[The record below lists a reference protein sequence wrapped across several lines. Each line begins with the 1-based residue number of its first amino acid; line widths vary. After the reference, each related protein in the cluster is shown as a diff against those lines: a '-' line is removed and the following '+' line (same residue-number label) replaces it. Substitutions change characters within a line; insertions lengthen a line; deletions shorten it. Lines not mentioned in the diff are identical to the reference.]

1 MSLAN
6 GTKLGPYEIVAPLG
20 AGGMGEVYRARDTRL
35 GRDVAIKVL
44 PSNLSS
50 DAQRRER
57 FEREARAISALN
69 HPHICTLYDV
79 GREREI
85 DFLVMELVEGESL
98 ATRIEK
104 GAMPAEQVLRLGS
117 EIADALD
124 KAHRLGITHRDL
136 KPGNI
141 MLTKSGIKL
150 LDFGLA
156 KFSAPAADPATSAE
170 TMLTTRLP
178 GASAK
183 PLTAEGS
190 IIGTFQ
196 YMAPEQLEGAEA
208 DARSDIF
215 SFGAVLYEMA
225 TGKKAFDGK
234 TTASVIAAV
243 LAAEPAPIS
252 SLQPMTPPAL
262 ERLVKICLAKDP
274 DERFQSAHDLS
285 LQLKWISEAGSQAGV
300 AAPVIAH
307 RRSRERIAWALIGI
321 VAGALIAAALAFA
334 LTRSYLNNQPKPS
347 VMRFLV
353 SLPPEDVR
361 WGTMSLSPDGRLM
374 AFVGVSNDG
383 VGQLWLR
390 PLDNVAARPLP
401 GTEGARAPFWS
412 PDGHYLAFF
421 DAASLKKVAISG
433 GTPQT
438 LCNVVDAYGG
448 SWNSEGLIIFGAG
461 AAPLW
466 RVSEAG
472 GTPSPLNTLDRSL
485 EELGHAYPWFLP
497 DGRHF
502 LYSSTR
508 STSIGKVWLCIGSL
522 DSNETKCLL
531 QADSPAVYAPPG
543 DLLYV
548 LGATLMAQPF
558 DARHLAITGD
568 AVPIAENVQSY
579 SGVNILPGERR
590 LPFSTSENGILAYVA
605 AGSPAQTELQ
615 WFDRSGKKLGT
626 PGQPAG
632 YCCPVLSPDGTRL
645 AVDILDPQ
653 LDTRDIWLFDLKR
666 ATASRFTFDP
676 TDEISPLW
684 SPDGGQILFTSTQT
698 GHREIYQKAA
708 NGIGDSQLVFASK
721 DQQKSVN
728 DWSADGRFV
737 VYDDTGSPATLWIL
751 PLFGDRKPFP
761 FVQDAYSA
769 REAFFSP
776 NSRYIAYASN
786 ESGNY
791 EIYVQTFPDR
801 TGKWQVSTGGG
812 THPQWRRDG
821 KELYFVSGSK
831 LMAVDV
837 DTAGSQFEA
846 GIAKPLFDADFLS
859 GSYSPA
865 VYAPTADGQRFLAV
879 IPVAQQAIP
888 PITLVTNWPWDLK
901 P

>member
-1 MSLAN
+1 MPLAN
-6 GTKLGPYEIVAPLG
+6 GTKLGPYEIVVPLG

-44 PSNLSS
+44 PANLSS

-85 DFLVMELVEGESL
+85 DFLVMELVEGETL
-98 ATRIEK
+98 ASRIEK

-156 KFSAPAADPATSAE
+156 KFAAPAAADAPISAE

-196 YMAPEQLEGAEA
+196 YMAPEQLEGSEA

-285 LQLKWISEAGSQAGV
+285 LQLKWISEAGSQAGL

-307 RRSRERIAWALIGI
+307 RRSRERIAWVL
-321 VAGALIAAALAFA
+321 VATGLLLAATLAVLFA
-334 LTRSYLNNQPKPS
+334 RSYLNQPKPS

-374 AFVGVSNDG
+374 AFVGVSKDG
-383 VGQLWLR
+383 VAQLWLR
-390 PLDNVAARPLP
+390 PLDNVAAQPLP

-412 PDGHYLAFF
+412 PDSHYLAFF
-421 DAASLKKVAISG
+421 DADSLKKVAISG
-433 GTPQT
+433 GIPQT
-438 LCNVVDAYGG
+438 LCHVVDAYGG
-448 SWNSEGLIIFGAG
+448 SWNSDGVIVFGAG
-461 AAPLW
+461 AASLSK
-466 RVSEAG
+466 VSEAG
-472 GTPSPLNTLDRSL
+472 GTPSPLTTLDRSL
-485 EELGHAYPWFLP
+485 QEIGHGYPWFLP

-502 LYSSTR
+502 LYSP
-508 STSIGKVWLCIGSL
+508 TSSSAINKVWLCVGSL

-531 QADSPAVYAPPG
+531 QADSPAEYAPSG
-543 DLLYV
+543 DLLYL

-568 AVPIAENVQSY
+568 AVPIAENLQPY
-579 SGVNILPGERR
+579 SGANSAPGARSQS
-590 LPFSTSENGILAYVA
+590 FSVSENGILAYVA
-605 AGSPAQTELQ
+605 AGAPTQNELQ

-626 PGQPAG
+626 LGQPAG

-666 ATASRFTFDP
+666 ATDSRLTFDP

-721 DQQKSVN
+721 DQQKSV
-728 DWSADGRFV
+728 DDRSADGRFV
-737 VYDDTGSPATLWIL
+737 VYDDTGSPSNLWIL

-761 FVQDAYSA
+761 FVQAPYNS

-776 NSRYIAYASN
+776 NGRYIAYTSN
-786 ESGNY
+786 ESGRY
-791 EIYVQTFPDR
+791 EIYIQTFPDR
-801 TGKWQVSTGGG
+801 TGKWQVSTTGG
-812 THPQWRRDG
+812 THPRWRRDG
-821 KELYFVSGSK
+821 KELYFLSADK
-831 LMAVDV
+831 MMAVDV
-837 DTAGSQFEA
+837 NTDAPQFGA
-846 GIAKPLFDADFLS
+846 GIPKPLFEADFLS
-859 GSYSPA
+859 GSYSPS
-865 VYAPTADGQRFLAV
+865 VYAVTADGQRFLAV
-879 IPVAQQAIP
+879 IPVPQQAIP
-888 PITLVTNWPWDLK
+888 PITVVTNWPSDLK

>member
-1 MSLAN
+1 
-6 GTKLGPYEIVAPLG
+6 
-20 AGGMGEVYRARDTRL
+20 MGEVYRARDTRL

-44 PSNLSS
+44 PANLSS

-156 KFSAPAADPATSAE
+156 KIAAPATADAPSNAE

-243 LAAEPAPIS
+243 LAAEPTPIS
-252 SLQPMTPPAL
+252 ALQPMTPPAL
-262 ERLVKICLAKDP
+262 ERLIKICLAKDP

-300 AAPVIAH
+300 AAPVVAH
-307 RRSRERIAWALIGI
+307 RRSRERIAWALAAIAG
-321 VAGALIAAALAFA
+321 VALLIAAALAFVYV
-334 LTRSYLNNQPKPS
+334 RPYLNQSKPS

-374 AFVGVSNDG
+374 AFVGVSKDG
-383 VGQLWLR
+383 VAQLWLR
-390 PLDNVAARPLP
+390 PLDNVAAQPLP

-412 PDGHYLAFF
+412 PDSHYLAFF
-421 DAASLKKVAISG
+421 DADSLKKVAISG

-472 GTPSPLNTLDRSL
+472 GTPSPLTTLDRSL
-485 EELGHAYPWFLP
+485 QDLGHGYPWFLP

-508 STSIGKVWLCIGSL
+508 SSSIAKVWLCVGSL

-531 QADSPAVYAPPG
+531 QADSPAVYAPSG
-543 DLLYV
+543 DLLYL

-558 DARHLAITGD
+558 DARHLAITGG
-568 AVPIAENVQSY
+568 AVPIAENLQPY
-579 SGVNILPGERR
+579 SGANSAPGARSQS
-590 LPFSTSENGILAYVA
+590 FSVSENGILAYVA
-605 AGSPAQTELQ
+605 AGAPTQNELQ

-626 PGQPAG
+626 LGQPAG

-645 AVDILDPQ
+645 AADILDPQ
-653 LDTRDIWLFDLKR
+653 LGTRDIWLFDLKR

-684 SPDGGQILFTSTQT
+684 SPDGSQILFTSTQT

-708 NGIGDSQLVFASK
+708 SGIGESQLVFASK
-721 DQQKSVN
+721 DQQKSVD

-737 VYDDTGSPATLWIL
+737 VYDDTGSPTSLWIL

-776 NSRYIAYASN
+776 NGRYIAYASS
-786 ESGNY
+786 ESGIF
-791 EIYVQTFPDR
+791 EINVQTFPDR

-846 GIAKPLFDADFLS
+846 GTPAPLFQADFLS

-888 PITLVTNWPWDLK
+888 PITVVTNWPSDLK

>member
-1 MSLAN
+1 MLTP

-44 PSNLSS
+44 PANLSS

-79 GREREI
+79 GREAGT
-85 DFLVMELVEGESL
+85 DFLVMELVEGETL

-156 KFSAPAADPATSAE
+156 KFAEPAAADAPSNAE

-178 GASAK
+178 GAPAK

-243 LAAEPAPIS
+243 LAAEPTPIS
-252 SLQPMTPPAL
+252 ALQPMTPPAL
-262 ERLVKICLAKDP
+262 ERLIRICLAKDP

-307 RRSRERIAWALIGI
+307 RRSRERIAWALAATGLFLAA
-321 VAGALIAAALAFA
+321 VLALVFA
-334 LTRSYLNNQPKPS
+334 RSYMNQPKPN
-347 VMRFLV
+347 VTRFLI
-353 SLPPEDVR
+353 SPPSEVAS
-361 WGTMSLSPDGRLM
+361 WLTITLSPDGRLL
-374 AFVGVSNDG
+374 ALVGVSKDG
-383 VGQLWLR
+383 TRKIWLR
-390 PLDNVAARPLP
+390 PLDSVAAQPVP
-401 GTEGARAPFWS
+401 GTDGALSPFWS
-412 PDGHYLAFF
+412 PDSHYLGYF
-421 DAASLKKVAISG
+421 DREDGTMKKVAISG
-433 GTPQT
+433 GSPET
-438 LCNVVDAYGG
+438 LCNVA
-448 SWNSEGLIIFGAG
+448 LA
-461 AAPLW
+461 
-466 RVSEAG
+466 SEASWGADGVILFSPSTLNPISKVSDAG
-472 GTPSPLNTLDRSL
+472 GAPSQVTTLDQSL
-485 EELGHAYPWFLP
+485 GEAAHGYPWFLP

-502 LYSSTR
+502 LYISFRAAT
-508 STSIGKVWLCIGSL
+508 TTELWLCVGSL
-522 DSNETKCLL
+522 DSKETNCL
-531 QADSPAVYAPPG
+531 QRVDSPVAYAPPG
-543 DLLYV
+543 DLLY
-548 LGATLMAQPF
+548 LRGATLMAQPF
-558 DARHLAITGD
+558 DAQRQKITGD
-568 AVPIAENVQSY
+568 AVPLADSV
-579 SGVNILPGERR
+579 R
-590 LPFSTSENGILAYVA
+590 PFLLSSAATAVPSFSVSENGVLSYIV
-605 AGSPAQTELQ
+605 GGPPDQFDLQ
-615 WFDRSGKKLGT
+615 WFDRSGKNLGML
-626 PGQPAG
+626 GQPAG
-632 YCCPVLSPDGTRL
+632 YSGPALSPDGTRV
-645 AVDILDPQ
+645 AVAITDPQ
-653 LDTRDIWLFDLKR
+653 VKARDLWVFDLKR
-666 ATASRFTFDP
+666 GTNSRLTFDP
-676 TDEISPLW
+676 ADELAPIW
-684 SPDGGQILFTSTQT
+684 SRDSGQILFSSELK
-698 GHREIYQKAA
+698 GGRDIYQKAA
-708 NGIGDSQLVFASK
+708 SGLGDSQLVFQST
-721 DQQKSVN
+721 DQRKSVN
-728 DWSADGRFV
+728 DWSPDGRYV
-737 VYDDTGSPATLWIL
+737 VYDLSTPPTSLWVL

-761 FVQDAYSA
+761 FIKGAYDA
-769 REAFFSP
+769 REARFSP
-776 NSRYIAYASN
+776 NGRFIAYTSN
-786 ESGNY
+786 ETGNY
-791 EIYVQTFPDR
+791 EVYVQTFPDR
-801 TGKWQVSTGGG
+801 SGKWQVSTAGG
-812 THPQWRRDG
+812 TYPVWRRDG
-821 KELYFVSGSK
+821 KELYFVSGGK

-837 DTAGSQFEA
+837 ATDGPKFEA
-846 GIAKPLFDADFLS
+846 GIPKPLFAADFRPGNWS
-859 GSYSPA
+859 S

-879 IPVAQQAIP
+879 TTVEQQSIS
-888 PITLVTNWPWDLK
+888 PITVVTNWPADLK